1 MSESR
6 SYDDGGSQS
15 YSDDGESGEDSQSI
29 DSYGS
34 ASDSDYNRSKR
45 RRDQKAS
52 DKQKDKGGRKS
63 TQMIKI
69 DSSDDSDDSADY
81 QKKRSKD
88 AHSGDQRSK
97 VSSQIKPKAHAVE

>member
-1 MSESR
+1 
-6 SYDDGGSQS
+6 
-15 YSDDGESGEDSQSI
+15 
-29 DSYGS
+29 
-34 ASDSDYNRSKR
+34 
-45 RRDQKAS
+45 
-52 DKQKDKGGRKS
+52 
-63 TQMIKI
+63 MIKI